1 VDIVVSNRVA
11 RVTPGGPMMGGLAS
25 ALLPA
30 VRRSGVV
37 WFGSSGKT
45 RRTAPGATPFVQ
57 VESYGR
63 GTIATVDLPD
73 QHYSGFYEGYA
84 NSALWPLLHS
94 RPDLARI
101 ASADYRSYLEVNAY
115 MARTLAAF
123 GGSDATFWIHDYHFL
138 PLARDL
144 RELGVTREIGFFL
157 HTPWPERHVIA
168 QLPQYRELVQ
178 AMLAYD
184 LIGFQTDA
192 DRDRFADLL
201 RYDMHQPGSG
211 LSFRTRR
218 GTCRLATFP
227 IGIDIREFAASAER
241 AAEIPDVRRLRT
253 SLDGAKLIIGVDR
266 LDYSKGL
273 TQRIQAFDRLLKQNP
288 KISREVAM
296 LQIAVPSRSTIDTY
310 RDLQAEVARL
320 VGQVNGTHGEVDW
333 TPLRY
338 LTKGYGQATLAG
350 FYRSASIGL
359 ITPLRDGM
367 NLVAKEYVAAQNPDD
382 PGVLVL
388 SKFAGAAHELD
399 AALLVDPR
407 DVEAIANQIA
417 VGLTMPRGERRARW
431 QQMADRLARH
441 SIHRWFASFLDEL
454 KSPRPVAVPLAPAKV
469 APLVPVH
476 KHDYQDAGLVQS

>member
-1 VDIVVSNRVA
+1 
-11 RVTPGGPMMGGLAS
+11 MMGGLAS

-30 VRRSGVV
+30 VRKSGVV

-45 RRTAPGATPFVQ
+45 RRTVPGTTPLVQ
-57 VESYGR
+57 VETYGR

-94 RPDLARI
+94 RPDLARV
-101 ASADYRSYLEVNAY
+101 SDADYRSYLAVNAY

-123 GGSDATFWIHDYHFL
+123 GNSDSTFWIHDYHFL

-144 RELGVTREIGFFL
+144 RDLGVTREIGFFL

-201 RYDMHQPGSG
+201 RHDLHQTSAG
-211 LSFRTRR
+211 LAFRTRR

-227 IGIDIREFAASAER
+227 IGIDVREFAASAEK
-241 AAEIPDVRRLRT
+241 ASENLEVQRLRR
-253 SLDGAKLIIGVDR
+253 SLDGAKLIVGVDR
-266 LDYSKGL
+266 VDYSKGL
-273 TQRIQAFDRLLKQNP
+273 PQRIQAFDRLLRMDP
-288 KISREVAM
+288 KLRRQIAM
-296 LQIAVPSRSTIDTY
+296 LQIAVPSRSMIDAY
-310 RDLQAEVARL
+310 RDLQCEVARL
-320 VGQVNGTHGEVDW
+320 VGEVNGAHGEVDW
-333 TPLRY
+333 TPLRF
-338 LTKGYGQATLAG
+338 LTKSYGQATLAG
-350 FYRSASIGL
+350 FYRAAAIGL
-359 ITPLRDGM
+359 VTPLRDGM

-388 SKFAGAAHELD
+388 SKYAGAAQELD
-399 AALLVDPR
+399 AALLVDPH
-407 DVEAIANQIA
+407 DVEAVARQIA
-417 VGLTMPRGERRARW
+417 AGLAMSRGERCARW
-431 QQMADRLARH
+431 QQMSDRLARG
-441 SIHRWFASFLDEL
+441 SIHRWFSSFLEEL
-454 KSPRPVAVPLAPAKV
+454 KSPRPIPMPLAAKV
-469 APLVPVH
+469 APLVPSV
-476 KHDYQDAGLVQS
+476 QEDARLAQQT

>member
-1 VDIVVSNRVA
+1 
-11 RVTPGGPMMGGLAS
+11 MMGGLAS

-30 VRRSGVV
+30 VRKSGVV

-45 RRTAPGATPFVQ
+45 RKTAPGATPFVQ

-73 QHYSGFYEGYA
+73 DHYSGFYEGYA

-101 ASADYRSYLEVNAY
+101 TEADYRSYLAVNAY

-157 HTPWPERHVIA
+157 HTPWPDRATIA
-168 QLPQYRELVQ
+168 HLPHYRELVQ

-201 RYDMHQPGSG
+201 RYDLHQPSSG

-227 IGIDIREFAASAER
+227 IGIDVREFAASAEKSL
-241 AAEIPDVRRLRT
+241 ENPEVRRLRA
-253 SLDGAKLIIGVDR
+253 SLDGAKLIVGVDR
-266 LDYSKGL
+266 VDYSKGL
-273 TQRIQAFDRLLKQNP
+273 VQRLQAFDRLLNEQP
-288 KISREVAM
+288 GLRRQVAM
-296 LQIAVPSRSTIDTY
+296 LQIGVPSRTGIETY
-310 RDLQAEVARL
+310 RELQCEVARH
-320 VGQVNGTHGEVDW
+320 VGEINGAHGEVDW

-338 LTKGYGQATLAG
+338 INKGYGQATLAG
-350 FYRSASIGL
+350 FYRAAAVGL
-359 ITPLRDGM
+359 VTPLRDGM
-367 NLVAKEYVAAQNPDD
+367 NLVAKEYVAAQNADD

-399 AALLVDPR
+399 AALLVDPQKI
-407 DVEAIANQIA
+407 DEVANSISEA
-417 VGLTMPRGERRARW
+417 LTMPRGERRARW
-431 QQMADRLARH
+431 RQMADRLSRH

-454 KSPRPVAVPLAPAKV
+454 KSPRPTVVPLPPAKV
-469 APLVPVH
+469 PSIRPSLPQEDTRLAR
-476 KHDYQDAGLVQS
+476 QQT